1 MHIFSIDERNKLS
14 FSNLMFAVIL
24 KLHEKHFYHLDGSK
38 PVIDCLKVKLFRNHC
53 VSCFKLNLS
62 HCVPLLKVQTKEKNR
77 KIKIS

>member
-1 MHIFSIDERNKLS
+1 MNKRNLNAYFCIDERNKLS

-38 PVIDCLKVKLFRNHC
+38 PVIDCLKVKLFRSHR

-62 HCVPLLKVQTKEKNR
+62 HCCTLT
-77 KIKIS
+77 

>member
-1 MHIFSIDERNKLS
+1 MRGKKKS
-14 FSNLMFAVIL
+14 FSNLIFALIL

-38 PVIDCLKVKLFRNHC
+38 PVIDCLKIKVFRNHC

-62 HCVPLLKVQTKEKNR
+62 HCLHLRKVQIKGKKQR